1 MITMLEV
8 GVMHYPQ
15 IRCDGCGEPIEDA
28 SDAHALFAIQH
39 QPVAMN
45 PVYHC
50 HSGGCRQ
57 AVMEHVLGHG
67 HRPGQTSLTAHLA
80 QLALNCQAFN
90 ALGLPAFS
98 GIGPNNGGATR
109 LDIPRDPD
117 SSELA

>member
-1 MITMLEV
+1 MITMLAV
-8 GVMHYPQ
+8 GAMHYPQ

-28 SDAHALFAIQH
+28 ADAYALFAIQD

-67 HRPGQTSLTAHLA
+67 HRPGQTDLTAHLA
-80 QLALNCQAFN
+80 QLALNCRAFN
-90 ALGLPAFS
+90 AFGSPALL
-98 GIGPNNGGATR
+98 GIGPDGGNA
-109 LDIPRDPD
+109 PRSNPG
-117 SSELA
+117 EPA